1 MQNSKWIILETLFF
15 TIAHTFFS
23 HTKLN
28 VQQAFLNKSLFCSS
42 ILSVSKGLLFLWKQC
57 FPFTLAL
64 INITWILCFH
74 IKSNQIVFFALSK
87 IVKSARNSFGNFAFN
102 RNSQSY
108 WFNWAY
114 LYVCLFTI
122 FAISTSNWRCTEN
135 RWKLSCIKC
144 NRTTIRTYSY
154 NFDMHITQKIHLL
167 HINFLLLVFFG
178 RIFFLLNLFF
188 FSYSTNQPTS

>member
-1 MQNSKWIILETLFF
+1 MVLRFYQYPKGCFF
-15 TIAHTFFS
+15 FESNVFPLRWHWLISHEFF
-23 HTKLN
+23 
-28 VQQAFLNKSLFCSS
+28 V
-42 ILSVSKGLLFLWKQC
+42 
-57 FPFTLAL
+57 FT
-64 INITWILCFH
+64 
-74 IKSNQIVFFALSK
+74 SNQIKSFFFALSK